1 MEEVCAS
8 VPKRHCFDYDRIV
21 CDRKPT
27 TTYESVTWQNERL
40 EKLASNNK
48 TKCQMVTRCN
58 YTTEERVEQR
68 QMPRNV
74 CENNTQTQEFCQ
86 NVPVTEYRVSAQ
98 ERRKRGERQVVVSA
112 VLGSGFGR
120 FSVEVSVNISL
131 SPAFKSELGQGTG
144 IK

>member
-86 NVPVTEYRVSAQ
+86 NVPVTEYRVSAH
-98 ERRKRGERQVVVSA
+98 KK
-112 VLGSGFGR
+112 GR
-120 FSVEVSVNISL
+120 
-131 SPAFKSELGQGTG
+131 
-144 IK
+144 